1 MSEVQEKAAESSSS
15 KSEPKVKRKN
25 RKNVPIAVAHILAT
39 FNNTF
44 VTITDL
50 QGNTVSWSSAGVL
63 GFKGS
68 RKSTPYAAQV
78 TAEDAAKKALEHGVK
93 TISVEIKGPGSGR
106 ESAIRALMSNGFV
119 ITAIKDITPIAHNGC
134 RPPKKRRV

>member
-1 MSEVQEKAAESSSS
+1 MNTVEEKATESVS
-15 KSEPKVKRKN
+15 KKTELKVKKKN
-25 RKNVPIAVAHILAT
+25 KKNVLIAVAHILAT

-50 QGNTVSWSSAGVL
+50 QGNTVAWSSAGIL

-68 RKSTPYAAQV
+68 RKSTPYAAQM
-78 TAEDAAKKALEHGVK
+78 TAEDAAKKAQEHGVK

-106 ESAIRALMSNGFV
+106 ESAIRALMANGFV
-119 ITAIKDITPIAHNGC
+119 ITAIKDVTPIAHNGV

>member
-25 RKNVPIAVAHILAT
+25 RKNVPIAVAHILST